1 LSSKLFPLPALSKG
15 EGAIK
20 VMFGCPDMA
29 PFPLGRVG
37 DGTSDIIIYYH
48 TFFEKTYY

>member
-1 LSSKLFPLPALSKG
+1 MKVILSPALSQG

-20 VMFGCPDMA
+20 LSFAIPDMA

-37 DGTSDIIIYYH
+37 DGI
-48 TFFEKTYY
+48 K